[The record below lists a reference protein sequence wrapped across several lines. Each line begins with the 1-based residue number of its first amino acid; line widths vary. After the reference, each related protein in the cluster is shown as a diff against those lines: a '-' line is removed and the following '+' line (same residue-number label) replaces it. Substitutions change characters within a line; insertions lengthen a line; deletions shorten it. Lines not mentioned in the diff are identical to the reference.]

1 MDDDFSSIFLKNYI
15 MQQHEKTFLYRDL
28 ITNEAMEGVGDIPLP
43 WGEYPDNIE
52 PDSRQAD
59 FYDLSRSKYVPLP
72 DDVMDAKTIKAI
84 QSLPENSQI
93 DDPIWIGASRIV
105 HEYFNSEDNDVEM
118 TPDDYSNY
126 GIRIMSAFN
135 NNITAM
141 VIDANK
147 LSDAPAP
154 VAKAFYY
161 LMETSDREGI
171 TLANAGRGIINM
183 VKDPTTWVGLGT
195 LGIGVAGKYAG
206 KRLTKMGV
214 KELLKGIV
222 LSKPTSASLAVGA
235 EGAIYS
241 AADNYARQT
250 AKVAAEQQEGYNLK
264 ELATSGAV
272 GAVVGERLGAGA
284 PNVLEAGRRSI
295 VKLGESAKKRLTEP
309 GETLRS
315 GFDID
320 PALAKLGDIADIK
333 APTDKESGIIA
344 FHGSGSD
351 FNKFSLNK
359 IGTGEGAQAFGYGLY
374 FTDSE
379 DIAKFYKNALS
390 DDMTADTRYL
400 FKGQEYER
408 GSPEWKM
415 LATIYNDG
423 FSSAKRLLKTFKSD
437 LEKGEPYITP
447 DEVKRYEAIFNQTP
461 KKSQIG
467 KKQGRIYKV
476 GLAPKPDE
484 LLDYDLPLGQQNK
497 FIKQRLSKVANEMTV
512 DDAINLGFD
521 PFDFGKNDKAAIN
534 AAKKE
539 MLKDDQSVVAFLN
552 NWAVFRGEQGTAEK
566 LLDKYGIKG
575 IKYKANQGVGAR
587 NVPETGKS
595 NYVIFDEN
603 LINILAKYG
612 IVGPVAVTALK
623 TQSQSDGEK
632 DGNS

>member
-1 MDDDFSSIFLKNYI
+1 
-15 MQQHEKTFLYRDL
+15 
-28 ITNEAMEGVGDIPLP
+28 
-43 WGEYPDNIE
+43 
-52 PDSRQAD
+52 
-59 FYDLSRSKYVPLP
+59 
-72 DDVMDAKTIKAI
+72 
-84 QSLPENSQI
+84 
-93 DDPIWIGASRIV
+93 
-105 HEYFNSEDNDVEM
+105 
-118 TPDDYSNY
+118 
-126 GIRIMSAFN
+126 
-135 NNITAM
+135 
-141 VIDANK
+141 
-147 LSDAPAP
+147 
-154 VAKAFYY
+154 
-161 LMETSDREGI
+161 
-171 TLANAGRGIINM
+171 M

-214 KELLKGIV
+214 KKLLKGIV
-222 LSKPTSASLAVGA
+222 LSKPTGASLAVGA

-250 AKVAAEQQEGYNLK
+250 AEVAAEQQEGYNLK

-333 APTDKESGIIA
+333 APTDKDSGIIA

-379 DIAKFYKNALS
+379 DIAKFYKNQVSKTVFETVDGKRFDPYDVVDGVRTIQNLNIRAFISKDGDVDGAISLAKNLIKNIPS
-390 DDMTADTRYL
+390 AEDYKVNNLPIQGYDTAKKDL
-400 FKGQEYER
+400 Q
-408 GSPEWKM
+408 
-415 LATIYNDG
+415 L
-423 FSSAKRLLKTFKSD
+423 
-437 LEKGEPYITP
+437 LEKI
-447 DEVKRYEAIFNQTP
+447 KRKGGLI
-461 KKSQIG
+461 

-476 GLAPKPDE
+476 GLAPKSDE

-539 MLKDDQSVVAFLN
+539 MLKDDQSVQAFLN
-552 NWAVFRGEQGTAEK
+552 NWQAFRGEQGAGEK
-566 LLDKYGIKG
+566 LLNKHGIKG
-575 IKYKANQGVGAR
+575 IKYLDNASRNTFGGKLLGINKLDDGQFQARIVLDDPNRQTGLGGSGRVITTSKPYKTQKEAEDWANKEMGNRQ
-587 NVPETGKS
+587 S

>member
-1 MDDDFSSIFLKNYI
+1 
-15 MQQHEKTFLYRDL
+15 
-28 ITNEAMEGVGDIPLP
+28 
-43 WGEYPDNIE
+43 
-52 PDSRQAD
+52 
-59 FYDLSRSKYVPLP
+59 
-72 DDVMDAKTIKAI
+72 
-84 QSLPENSQI
+84 
-93 DDPIWIGASRIV
+93 V
-105 HEYFNSEDNDVEM
+105 HEYFNSEDKDVQM

-214 KELLKGIV
+214 KKLLKGIV
-222 LSKPTSASLAVGA
+222 LSKPTGASLAVGA

-250 AKVAAEQQEGYNLK
+250 AEVAAEQQEGYNLK

-333 APTDKESGIIA
+333 APTDKDSGIIA

-379 DIAKFYKNALS
+379 DIAKFYKNQIAFQKGLEGAS
-390 DDMTADTRYL
+390 LTYGKEPINLRDMQSLNVGVRKYMGKLGDEL
-400 FKGQEYER
+400 PLEYDLVKD
-408 GSPEWKM
+408 PQ
-415 LATIYNDG
+415 N
-423 FSSAKRLLKTFKSD
+423 LKIKVKSD
-437 LEKGEPYITP
+437 LIA
-447 DEVKRYEAIFNQTP
+447 RYEKEISDLRSGEMGDFIGADGLSNNERQALDLERQLNEIKKVDLNQVGTIEP
-461 KKSQIG
+461 KT
-467 KKQGRIYKV
+467 YKV
-476 GLAPKPDE
+476 ALAPKPDE
-484 LLDYDLPLGQQNK
+484 LLDYDVSLKNQ
-497 FIKQRLSKVANEMTV
+497 SEKVRKVLKPYYDKYSVAET
-512 DDAINLGFD
+512 A
-521 PFDFGKNDKAAIN
+521 DFGTLLASLQRDLPPKLFS
-534 AAKKE
+534 E
-539 MLKDDQSVVAFLN
+539 ELN
-552 NWAVFRGEQGTAEK
+552 KQ
-566 LLDKYGIKG
+566 GIKG
-575 IKYKANQGVGAR
+575 IKYKAGQLSGVKDTDAT
-587 NVPETGKS
+587 NF
-595 NYVIFDEN
+595 VIFDEN